1 MQVWYI
7 ALVIIALDQ
16 GSKWLIQQGMTLH
29 ESIPV
34 IPGFFHITYILNRGA
49 AFGIL
54 ENQRWLFLIMAIL
67 LFVLYAVFR
76 KKLPD
81 HRAVQAGA
89 GMLLGGAFG
98 NALDRFL
105 HGAVVDF
112 FDFRIW
118 PVFNIADI
126 GIVVG
131 VCLLLWYSWTHISE

>member
-34 IPGFFHITYILNRGA
+34 IPGFFHITYLLNRGA

-76 KKLPD
+76 KKLPE

>member
-76 KKLPD
+76 KKLPE
-81 HRAVQAGA
+81 HQAVQAGA

>member
-54 ENQRWLFLIMAIL
+54 ENQRWLFLIMAII

-76 KKLPD
+76 KKMPF

>member
-76 KKLPD
+76 KKLPE

-131 VCLLLWYSWTHISE
+131 VCLLLWSSWTHISE

>member
-54 ENQRWLFLIMAIL
+54 ENQRWLFLIMAML

-76 KKLPD
+76 KKLPE

>member
-7 ALVIIALDQ
+7 ALVIIALGQ

-76 KKLPD
+76 KKLPE

>member
-34 IPGFFHITYILNRGA
+34 SPGFFHITYILNRGA

-76 KKLPD
+76 KKLPE

>member
-76 KKLPD
+76 KKLPE

>member
-76 KKLPD
+76 KKLPE

-126 GIVVG
+126 GIVIG

>member
-7 ALVIIALDQ
+7 ALVIIVLDQ

-76 KKLPD
+76 KKLPE

>member
-76 KKLPD
+76 KKLPE

-131 VCLLLWYSWTHISE
+131 VCMLLWYSWTHISE